1 MSTSQKT
8 RSHGQSTKEPGNWT
22 QMFPTKIKSQ
32 QASLLYV
39 KKLLSVGVSTI
50 SYLRSMFPEE
60 AYANKSLDGL
70 KLKIIK

>member
-1 MSTSQKT
+1 MSTTQKI
-8 RSHGQSTKEPGNWT
+8 RGQSTKEPGNWT
-22 QMFPTKIKSQ
+22 TMFPAKIKSQ
-32 QASLLYV
+32 QASLVYV

-60 AYANKSLDGL
+60 AYANKSLEGL